1 MIARPKD
8 WESAQAFTGESEQ
21 MKPGGHIVRI
31 MAMRQELSQ
40 KSRQPM
46 IVIAF
51 DIEERSELDGF
62 YKRQHEARKAQNPG
76 AKWNGVIRY
85 MLYAKDGVSTNGFF
99 KGFIG
104 SVEESNPGYRWD
116 WDERGMAGKK
126 VGLIFREEEYRA
138 QDGEI
143 RTSVKAFQARSV
155 KTILDGVPVPEKKRL
170 VESAPSPAP
179 FNPAAGFTQ
188 VEDDDLPF

>member
-1 MIARPKD
+1 MIAKPRD
-8 WESAQAFTGESEQ
+8 WDTAQAYTGESRQ
-21 MKPGGHIVRI
+21 LPPGGHIAKI
-31 MAMRQELSQ
+31 MSMRQETSQ
-40 KSRQPM
+40 SGKPM
-46 IVIAF
+46 IAVGF
-51 DIEERSELDGF
+51 DIDEGGEYDGF
-62 YKRQHEARKAQNPG
+62 YRQLYQARRAQSPNARWG
-76 AKWNGVIRY
+76 GVIRF
-85 MLYAKDGVSTNGFF
+85 MLYGKDGVSTNGFF

-188 VEDDDLPF
+188 VEDDELPF

>member
-1 MIARPKD
+1 MEDYEYITNKMSTEDQERVAKALKGNWQMLTLLGWSADDVASKPMIAV
-8 WESAQAFTGESEQ
+8 G
-21 MKPGGHIVRI
+21 
-31 MAMRQELSQ
+31 
-40 KSRQPM
+40 
-46 IVIAF
+46 F
-51 DIEERSELDGF
+51 DIDEGGEYDGF
-62 YKRQHEARKAQNPG
+62 YRQLYQARRAQSPNARWG
-76 AKWNGVIRY
+76 GVIRF
-85 MLYAKDGVSTNGFF
+85 MLYGKDGVSTNGFF

-155 KTILDGVPVPEKKRL
+155 KTILDGVSVPEKKRL